1 MVRRPPLTVLY
12 KILLILDLSS
22 TCGLKCFM
30 LDEDVV
36 PKPIKTAEALPQ
48 KLPQV
53 KVGNDCVEPAREG
66 SGLLSAQY
74 SDAAIL
80 QDSES
85 SEILQFRRV
94 HIKSAVLAHGAFITS
109 PKSYGFLRH
118 EEYNPDLEHHRGANP
133 VIDRVDGKLYLR
145 TIHWVIRKV
154 RFTNLSALPRALR
167 PILKFS
173 ARSELIC
180 CIFQGE
186 ELPANFEKHIDSE
199 DSFAMMKKKWL
210 CEDTLFVSD
219 TWQES
224 HYHIKHPL
232 NCRQSLLSHI
242 RSTLI
247 RINASVFRC
256 QKSRL
261 DQVRFNKLQGPKTV
275 QSATRRQAKSIIL
288 QNSLHARIDCQRWQL
303 KCGSPNSA
311 TVWW

>member
-1 MVRRPPLTVLY
+1 
-12 KILLILDLSS
+12 
-22 TCGLKCFM
+22 M
-30 LDEDVV
+30 LDGDVV

-118 EEYNPDLEHHRGANP
+118 EEYNPDLEYHRGANP

-167 PILKFS
+167 PILG
-173 ARSELIC
+173 
-180 CIFQGE
+180 IF
-186 ELPANFEKHIDSE
+186 
-199 DSFAMMKKKWL
+199 
-210 CEDTLFVSD
+210 C
-219 TWQES
+219 
-224 HYHIKHPL
+224 
-232 NCRQSLLSHI
+232 SL
-242 RSTLI
+242 
-247 RINASVFRC
+247 
-256 QKSRL
+256 
-261 DQVRFNKLQGPKTV
+261 
-275 QSATRRQAKSIIL
+275 
-288 QNSLHARIDCQRWQL
+288 
-303 KCGSPNSA
+303 
-311 TVWW
+311 